1 MTQSDSGEAVPS
13 HMEPPAG
20 FATHFRKSRLTDPWE
35 PLFSRVLADRV
46 IIGLYVREPHT
57 NSRGMLHGGLIAAL
71 ADNAMGLSCVQVLTG
86 EGRKPAGGLVTVS
99 MATDFIGAAKLGQ
112 WVEVDTQYVKA
123 GKTLCFAQAF
133 VMADGEVIAR
143 ADARFKVT

>member
-1 MTQSDSGEAVPS
+1 MAQSEPSGAGT
-13 HMEPPAG
+13 PAG
-20 FATHFRKSRLTDPWE
+20 FAPHFRRSPLTDPWE
-35 PLFSRVLADRV
+35 PLFSRVLEDRV

-86 EGRKPAGGLVTVS
+86 QGRKPQGGLVTVS
-99 MATDFIGAAKLGQ
+99 MATDFIGAAELGQ
-112 WVEVDTQYVKA
+112 WVAVDTQYVKT

-133 VMADGEVIAR
+133 VTADGEVIAR
-143 ADARFKVT
+143 ADARFKMS